1 MSAPNPMGGEK
12 IELPEIIAS
21 PESPES
27 NLETVKDVRIVE
39 KFEEIITTP
48 AQKLELQDK
57 AVAAAKAAGIEID
70 DNDVEAKKE
79 KIISKL
85 VEAVLAAGDDDDAER
100 KIMEKAMA
108 YTGKGYPMIADAVHD
123 RILEERNRGM

>member
-1 MSAPNPMGGEK
+1 MP
-12 IELPEIIAS
+12 ELS
-21 PESPES
+21 PESPTPKP
-27 NLETVKDVRIVE
+27 ETAKEAPAME
-39 KFEEIITTP
+39 KFEEMITTP
-48 AQKLELQDK
+48 AQKLELQAK
-57 AVAAAKAAGIEID
+57 AVAAAKAAGIEIND
-70 DNDVEAKKE
+70 DEVEAKKE

-85 VEAVLAAGDDDDAER
+85 VEAVLAAGDDEAAKW